1 MGERKNSPSDKSV
14 QMSYDSN
21 GMRTQKSVDGVK
33 TNYYYDSNKNLI
45 ALVKGNDTL
54 LFYYDSDGNT
64 VEKTFV
70 NGQTKTITTGTDKG
84 AKNMK
89 KIIQPISI
97 LLIITLLSA
106 ICIIPYAA
114 TIVNGGNYEF
124 TVVDA
129 TKVQK
134 YVVGMIDLTDDEKF
148 LYDTNGDNVL
158 TVIDATN
165 IQKIIVG
172 SQFDTSEPSSLTETT
187 SVYGTEASTETTI
200 SNFSSACTE
209 VTTEYSETTAYTEA
223 TTECVEETTIVDEP
237 STESTET
244 TTEEVTELSTEEYT
258 EQITEQ
264 PTTEPKPTVPPKSV
278 KFNKN
283 TITLGV
289 GESYTLITTIE
300 NGDISQVAFTTSD
313 RKVAT
318 VDNNGK
324 ITAVGTG
331 TATIT
336 ANTYN
341 GLKTQCKVTVKK
353 LANSIKLD
361 KTSITLGI
369 GEQYDFSSYV
379 PSGTAAYYRSYY
391 SDDPNIAF
399 VQKAGGLMTA
409 KKAGT
414 TTVRCKMPNGTQ
426 ATCNVTVKP
435 LATSLKL
442 NASEIVLYIGQSFD
456 INSSVQKGTAAYYRL
471 YSSSNSKIA
480 AVTRGGGVVKGVATG
495 KATVTCTLNNG
506 KKAICNVYIMP
517 QSKKIS
523 NVPLIG
529 QSKLPTGCE
538 TCSATMLLNFYGYK
552 ISETTFADKY
562 LIKKPFGY
570 SNGSY
575 TGPDP
580 NCAFVGTPYS
590 SNSYGAYAP
599 IMVKCMNKYL
609 SDKSYKAVEISGKS
623 LEYLSGKYVA
633 QGQPIMVWA
642 TINMSP
648 SFKTTTWRV
657 NYTDENAKYKLGSY
671 YTWTAG
677 EHCLLLTGYDK
688 DYYYFN
694 DPWTNARTRYS
705 KNLVNTRYNELGKQ
719 AVVMVKK

>member
-1 MGERKNSPSDKSV
+1 
-14 QMSYDSN
+14 
-21 GMRTQKSVDGVK
+21 
-33 TNYYYDSNKNLI
+33 
-45 ALVKGNDTL
+45 
-54 LFYYDSDGNT
+54 
-64 VEKTFV
+64 
-70 NGQTKTITTGTDKG
+70 
-84 AKNMK
+84 MK
-89 KIIQPISI
+89 KIIPLISI
-97 LLIITLLSA
+97 LLIITLLSV
-106 ICIIPYAA
+106 ICTIPYAA
-114 TIVNGGNYEF
+114 TIVNGSNYEF
-124 TVVDA
+124 TVMDA

-244 TTEEVTELSTEEYT
+244 TTEEVTEPSTEEYT

-300 NGDISQVAFTTSD
+300 NGDISQVEFTTDNSG
-313 RKVAT
+313 VIT
-318 VDNNGK
+318 VDDKGK
-324 ITAVGTG
+324 MTAVGIGVT
-331 TATIT
+331 TIT
-336 ANTYN
+336 AKTYN
-341 GLKTQCKVTVKK
+341 GLTAKCKVTVKK

-361 KTSITLGI
+361 KTSITLGV

-379 PSGTAAYYRSYY
+379 PSGTAAYFRSYY

-399 VQKAGGLMTA
+399 IQKAGGLMTA

-426 ATCNVTVKP
+426 ATCKVTVKP

-456 INSSVQKGTAAYYRL
+456 INSSVPKGTATYYRL
-471 YSSSNSKIA
+471 YSSNNSKIA
-480 AVTRGGGVVKGVATG
+480 TATRAGGIVKGIGVG
-495 KATVTCTLNNG
+495 KTTVTCTLNNG
-506 KKAICNVYIMP
+506 KKAICDVYVVP
-517 QSKKIS
+517 KAKKIS

-538 TCSATMLLNFYGYK
+538 TCSATMLLKHYGYN

-562 LIKKPFGY
+562 LVKKPFGY

-633 QGQPIMVWA
+633 QGQPIMIWA
-642 TINMSP
+642 TINMLP

-671 YTWTAG
+671 YTWIAR
-677 EHCLLLTGYDK
+677 EHCLVMTGYDNY
-688 DYYYFN
+688 YYYFN

-705 KNLVNTRYNELGKQ
+705 KSVVNSRYAELGKQ

>member
-1 MGERKNSPSDKSV
+1 
-14 QMSYDSN
+14 
-21 GMRTQKSVDGVK
+21 
-33 TNYYYDSNKNLI
+33 
-45 ALVKGNDTL
+45 
-54 LFYYDSDGNT
+54 
-64 VEKTFV
+64 
-70 NGQTKTITTGTDKG
+70 
-84 AKNMK
+84 MK
-89 KIIQPISI
+89 KIIQTISI
-97 LLIITLLSA
+97 LLIITLLSV
-106 ICIIPYAA
+106 ICTIPYAA

-124 TVVDA
+124 SVIDA

-200 SNFSSACTE
+200 SNFSSTCTE

-237 STESTET
+237 TTESTET
-244 TTEEVTELSTEEYT
+244 TTEGVTEPSTEEYTEQIT

-264 PTTEPKPTVPPKSV
+264 PTTEPKPTSVPKSV
-278 KFNKN
+278 KLNKN
-283 TITLGV
+283 NITLGK
-289 GESYTLITTIE
+289 GEKYTLVTTVE
-300 NGDISQVAFTTSD
+300 NGDISQVEFTTDNSG
-313 RKVAT
+313 VIT
-318 VDNNGK
+318 VDDKGK
-324 ITAVGTG
+324 TTAVGIGVT
-331 TATIT
+331 TIT
-336 ANTYN
+336 AKTYN
-341 GLKTQCKVTVKK
+341 GLTAKCKVTVKK

-361 KTSITLGI
+361 KTSITLGV

-379 PSGTAAYYRSYY
+379 PSGTAAYFRSYY

-399 VQKAGGLMTA
+399 IQKAGGLMTA

-456 INSSVQKGTAAYYRL
+456 INSSVPKGTAAYYRL

-480 AVTRGGGVVKGVATG
+480 AVTRDGGVVKGVATG

-506 KKAICNVYIMP
+506 KKAISNVYIMP

-538 TCSATMLLNFYGYK
+538 TCSATMLLKHYGYN

-562 LIKKPFGY
+562 LVKKPFGY

-633 QGQPIMVWA
+633 QGQPIMIWA
-642 TINMSP
+642 TINMLP

-671 YTWTAG
+671 YTWIAR
-677 EHCLLLTGYDK
+677 EHCLVMTGYDNY
-688 DYYYFN
+688 YYYFN

-705 KNLVNTRYNELGKQ
+705 KSLVNTRYNELGKQ

>member
-1 MGERKNSPSDKSV
+1 
-14 QMSYDSN
+14 
-21 GMRTQKSVDGVK
+21 
-33 TNYYYDSNKNLI
+33 
-45 ALVKGNDTL
+45 
-54 LFYYDSDGNT
+54 
-64 VEKTFV
+64 
-70 NGQTKTITTGTDKG
+70 
-84 AKNMK
+84 MK
-89 KIIQPISI
+89 KIIQTISI
-97 LLIITLLSA
+97 LLIITLLSV
-106 ICIIPYAA
+106 ICTIPYAA

-124 TVVDA
+124 TVMDA

-187 SVYGTEASTETTI
+187 SAYGTEASTESTKMTTENMEFTETTI
-200 SNFSSACTE
+200 SDFSSACTE
-209 VTTEYSETTAYTEA
+209 VTTEYTET

-244 TTEEVTELSTEEYT
+244 TTEEYT

-264 PTTEPKPTVPPKSV
+264 PTTEPKPTSVPKSV
-278 KFNKN
+278 KLNKN
-283 TITLGV
+283 NITLGK
-289 GESYTLITTIE
+289 GEKYTLVTTVE
-300 NGDISQVAFTTSD
+300 NGDISQVEFTTDNSG
-313 RKVAT
+313 VIT
-318 VDNNGK
+318 VDDKGK
-324 ITAVGTG
+324 MTAVGIGVT
-331 TATIT
+331 TIT
-336 ANTYN
+336 AKTYN
-341 GLKTQCKVTVKK
+341 GLTAKCKVTVKK

-361 KTSITLGI
+361 KTSITLGV

-379 PSGTAAYYRSYY
+379 PSGTAAYFRSYY

-399 VQKAGGLMTA
+399 IQKAGGLMTA

-456 INSSVQKGTAAYYRL
+456 INSSVPKGTAAYYRL

-506 KKAICNVYIMP
+506 KKAISNVYIMP

-538 TCSATMLLNFYGYK
+538 TCSATMLLKHYGYN

-562 LIKKPFGY
+562 LVKKPFGY

-609 SDKSYKAVEISGKS
+609 SYKSYKAVEISGKS

-633 QGQPIMVWA
+633 QGQPIMIWA
-642 TINMSP
+642 TINMLP

-688 DYYYFN
+688 NYYYFN

-705 KNLVNTRYNELGKQ
+705 KSLVNTRYNELGKQ